1 LSSTRRRVEIPVGV
15 SYGTDPALVL
25 KLLMEIATTNPHVL
39 AHPPPET
46 LFLGFGE
53 SSLNV
58 ELRFWAAQ
66 AVWFELKSEIS
77 MAILEAFRTAGIE
90 IPYPQRDLR
99 VRSIDSLS
107 KEDLSATSNAQTI
120 KKTVASG

>member
-1 LSSTRRRVEIPVGV
+1 
-15 SYGTDPALVL
+15 
-25 KLLMEIATTNPHVL
+25 
-39 AHPPPET
+39 
-46 LFLGFGE
+46 
-53 SSLNV
+53 
-58 ELRFWAAQ
+58 
-66 AVWFELKSEIS
+66 VWFELKSQIS
-77 MAILEAFRTAGIE
+77 MAILESFRNAGIE